1 MNELS
6 SIFYVSISIQT
17 FCDSFAIIEKKF
29 DVFDRKYEK
38 QKCSTLVVI
47 ILIEI

>member
-6 SIFYVSISIQT
+6 SIFYVSINIET
-17 FCDSFAIIEKKF
+17 FCDSFAIIENF
-29 DVFDRKYEK
+29 DVFDRKFEI